1 MTATVLKEVE
11 EYLKDKDV
19 NGPFDLNSASK
30 TYKNIDM
37 VCGKKPQC
45 CKGIYRKE
53 LWEQNWKAPFTNVRK
68 CIVNG
73 VQKTSVNHA
82 LMYEKF

>member
-1 MTATVLKEVE
+1 LTATVLKEVE

-37 VCGKKPQC
+37 VCGKKPSAVRASIGRSFGN
-45 CKGIYRKE
+45 K
-53 LWEQNWKAPFTNVRK
+53 NWKSTLYK
-68 CIVNG
+68 C
-73 VQKTSVNHA
+73 
-82 LMYEKF
+82 